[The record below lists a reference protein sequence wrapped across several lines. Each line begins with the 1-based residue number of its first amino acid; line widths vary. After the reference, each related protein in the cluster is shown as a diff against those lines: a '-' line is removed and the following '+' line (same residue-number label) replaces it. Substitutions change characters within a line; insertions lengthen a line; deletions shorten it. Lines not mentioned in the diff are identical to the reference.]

1 MTKKWTDEMGVAA
14 DFANAV
20 LTAFRDSGAV
30 LGTSSGTKAMGDGIK
45 SITEDTANLLASYIN
60 AIRAD
65 VSVTRTMIATILG
78 LLPSAP
84 TLSEYLAEIQ
94 ANTYN
99 TAVNTQFI
107 LEELRSTMAA
117 YPNGGR
123 AFNVNI
129 S

>member
-1 MTKKWTDEMGVAA
+1 MG
-14 DFANAV
+14 N
-20 LTAFRDSGAV
+20 
-30 LGTSSGTKAMGDGIK
+30 GIK

-65 VSVTRTMIATILG
+65 VSVTRTMVATILG

-84 TLSEYLAEIQ
+84 TLSEYLAQIQ

-99 TAVNTQFI
+99 NAVATQAI
-107 LEELRSTMAA
+107 LERLDSSMAA
-117 YPNGGR
+117 FPAGGR